1 MRNELITFTDP
12 KSPVSEMFRTL
23 RTNLQFMGNSKKIQ
37 TILITST
44 LPGEGKSWTSANLA
58 VTFAQAGKQ
67 VVLVDADLRKGRQFS
82 VFNVVARP
90 GLSNYL
96 SGVVNQGEVYNV
108 DDIRSFIKETDI
120 ENLYVIPAG
129 DVPPN
134 PSELLVNSRMNQML
148 LDLKSQYDII
158 IFDAPPALLVADATI
173 LARIVDTTMIVV
185 AHQET
190 KMDNLN
196 KVQKSIKNVGGNV
209 DGVVIN
215 KMPMS
220 VKRYQDSYYGDYYG
234 NSQDV
239 VKNKVSTNQDLY
251 LRGKATILDD
261 RNKKKEIAQN
271 FTSDNSNMN
280 NTNSIRNKNDK
291 INSSYTQQT
300 NQEKSINKTRNV
312 ETQKVPMSETEQMLK
327 RMNEYL
333 EEQKKKMSN

>member
-58 VTFAQAGKQ
+58 VTFAQAGKK

-96 SGVVNQGEVYNV
+96 SGVVNEGEVYDV
-108 DDIRSFIKETDI
+108 DDIRSFIRETDI

-134 PSELLVNSRMNQML
+134 PAELLVNSRMNQLL

-158 IFDAPPALLVADATI
+158 IFDAPPALLVTDAMI
-173 LARIVDTTMIVV
+173 LARMVDTCMIVV

-196 KVQKSIKNVGGNV
+196 KVQKAIKNVGGNV
-209 DGVVIN
+209 AGVVIN
-215 KMPMS
+215 KMPIS

-234 NSQDV
+234 NEQDMI
-239 VKNKVSTNQDLY
+239 KTKKTTTTNQDLY

-261 RNKKKEIAQN
+261 RNKKKEMAQN
-271 FTSDNSNMN
+271 VTGDE
-280 NTNSIRNKNDK
+280 TNSRNITKNETSRNYANQAFEQEEQ
-291 INSSYTQQT
+291 INEVKNT
-300 NQEKSINKTRNV
+300 

-333 EEQKKKMSN
+333 EEQKRKMNN

>member
-58 VTFAQAGKQ
+58 VTFAQAGKK

-90 GLSNYL
+90 GVSNYL
-96 SGVVNQGEVYNV
+96 SGVVNEGEVYDVN
-108 DDIRSFIKETDI
+108 DIRSFIRKTDI
-120 ENLYVIPAG
+120 EDLYVIPAG

-134 PSELLVNSRMNQML
+134 PAELLVNSRMNELL

-158 IFDAPPALLVADATI
+158 ILDAPPALLVTDATI

-190 KMDNLN
+190 KMDNLS

-209 DGVVIN
+209 AGVVIN
-215 KMPMS
+215 KIPMS
-220 VKRYQDSYYGDYYG
+220 VKKYQDSYYGEYYG
-234 NSQDV
+234 NLEDMV
-239 VKNKVSTNQDLY
+239 VTKQTNQDLY
-251 LRGKATILDD
+251 LRGKATLLDD
-261 RNKKKEIAQN
+261 RNKSKEHEKNINNIKEDKVVSHDSPKKEKSKKQVKEEAKNEPMAQ
-271 FTSDNSNMN
+271 
-280 NTNSIRNKNDK
+280 
-291 INSSYTQQT
+291 
-300 NQEKSINKTRNV
+300 
-312 ETQKVPMSETEQMLK
+312 TEELLK
-327 RMNEYL
+327 KMNEYV
-333 EEQKKKMSN
+333 EEQKRKMNNQ

>member
-209 DGVVIN
+209 AGVVIN

-333 EEQKKKMSN
+333 EEQKRKMSN